1 MEPIRESI
9 EMPKNIEAKALQS
22 PQLAALAAAA
32 ISLAL
37 ASLPGAALAAASV
50 WDGFATV
57 TAATT
62 KCSGVS
68 GAAPGDTHVS
78 VFRPKIASTEGPTF
92 LSFVFL
98 RGAVTQENT
107 SEATVHQMNGLGNYS
122 GFLVGSH
129 AAFSQYT
136 GTYDITLFPAVITAE
151 TPSVTINGT
160 INNFLNVSGCDVSF
174 VGTYAE
180 RFD

>member
-1 MEPIRESI
+1 
-9 EMPKNIEAKALQS
+9 MPKTIVARTLRG
-22 PQLAALAAAA
+22 PWLAAMAATA
-32 ISLAL
+32 IPVAL

-57 TAATT
+57 TSATAQ
-62 KCSGVS
+62 CSGVS

-78 VFRPKIASTEGPTF
+78 VLRPKIGSIGGPTF

-107 SEATVHQMNGLGNYS
+107 SEATVHQMNGSGNYS

-136 GTYDITLFPAVITAE
+136 GTYKIALSPADITIT
-151 TPSVTINGT
+151 TLSLTIDGT
-160 INNFLNVSGCDVSF
+160 INNFLNASGCNVTF
-174 VGTYAE
+174 VGSYAE
-180 RFD
+180 RPD

>member
-1 MEPIRESI
+1 MWESI
-9 EMPKNIEAKALQS
+9 EMSKTIEAKTLRG
-22 PQLAALAAAA
+22 PRLAALAAA

-57 TAATT
+57 TAVTPQ
-62 KCSGVS
+62 CSGVS
-68 GAAPGDTHVS
+68 GAALGDTHVS
-78 VFRPKIASTEGPTF
+78 VFRPKITGGPTF

-107 SEATVHQMNGLGNYS
+107 SETTVHQMNGSGNYS

-136 GTYDITLFPAVITAE
+136 GTYKITLFPATITAS
-151 TPSVTINGT
+151 TPSVTIDGT
-160 INNFLNVSGCDVSF
+160 INNFLNTPGCHVTF

-180 RFD
+180 RLD